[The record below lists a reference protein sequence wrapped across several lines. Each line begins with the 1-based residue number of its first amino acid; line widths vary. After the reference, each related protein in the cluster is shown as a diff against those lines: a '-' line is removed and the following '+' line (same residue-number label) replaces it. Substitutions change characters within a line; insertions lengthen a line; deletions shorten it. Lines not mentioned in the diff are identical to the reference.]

1 MRPNGLVVPA
11 TELHVESYQPLS
23 HPRGRVS
30 GPRRIVINMGMVTF
44 DDPFVHFATSPL
56 KSSAGFLSNL
66 PGGSQTK
73 RKAS

>member
-1 MRPNGLVVPA
+1 
-11 TELHVESYQPLS
+11 
-23 HPRGRVS
+23 
-30 GPRRIVINMGMVTF
+30 MGMVTF